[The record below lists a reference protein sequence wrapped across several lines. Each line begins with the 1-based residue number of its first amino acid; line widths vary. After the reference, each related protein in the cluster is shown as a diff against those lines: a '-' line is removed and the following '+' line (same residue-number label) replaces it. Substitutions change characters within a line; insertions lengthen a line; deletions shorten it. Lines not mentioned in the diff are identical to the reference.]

1 MFRRFISLA
10 LAALIAVPLTQLQA
24 IAADS
29 PFDLNAEKEARFVEK
44 VKAGVAKLGVGPDAR
59 VKVKL
64 KDKTKIEGY
73 VSEIGDE
80 GFNVT
85 DLKTG
90 TTTIVAYPT
99 VAQVQGN
106 NLSTRTKIIIAAA
119 IITGVVITL
128 YLVRGAFCD
137 GC

>member
-1 MFRRFISLA
+1 MFKRFISLA
-10 LAALIAVPLTQLQA
+10 LAVLIAVPLTQLQV

-29 PFDLNAEKEARFVEK
+29 NAEKEARFVEK

-64 KDKTKIEGY
+64 KDKTKVDGY
-73 VSEIGDE
+73 VSEVGDDS
-80 GFNVT
+80 FNVT

-90 TTTIVAYPT
+90 HTTAVVYLN

-119 IITGVVITL
+119 IVTGVIITL

>member
-1 MFRRFISLA
+1 MFKRFISLA
-10 LAALIAVPLTQLQA
+10 LAVLIAVPLTQVQV

-29 PFDLNAEKEARFVEK
+29 NAEKEARYVEK

-64 KDKTKIEGY
+64 KDKTKIDGY
-73 VSEIGDE
+73 VSEVGDDS
-80 GFNVT
+80 FNVT

-90 TTTIVAYPT
+90 STTTVAYPN

-119 IITGVVITL
+119 IVTGVIITL
-128 YLVRGAFCD
+128 YIVRGAFCD

>member
-1 MFRRFISLA
+1 MFKRLISLA
-10 LAALIAVPLTQLQA
+10 LAMLIAIPFTQLQV

-29 PFDLNAEKEARFVEK
+29 NSEKEARFVEK

-64 KDKTKIEGY
+64 KDKTTLAGY
-73 VSEIGDE
+73 VSGVDDE

-90 TTTIVAYPT
+90 HTTTVAYPN

-119 IITGVVITL
+119 IVTGVIITL

>member
-1 MFRRFISLA
+1 MFKRFISLV
-10 LAALIAVPLTQLQA
+10 LAVLIAVPLTQLQV

-29 PFDLNAEKEARFVEK
+29 NAEKEARFVEK

-64 KDKTKIEGY
+64 KDKTKIDGY
-73 VSEIGDE
+73 VSEVGD
-80 GFNVT
+80 GSFNVT
-85 DLKTG
+85 DLKSG
-90 TTTIVAYPT
+90 ATTTVAYPN

-119 IITGVVITL
+119 IVTGVIITL
-128 YLVRGAFCD
+128 YIVRGAFCD